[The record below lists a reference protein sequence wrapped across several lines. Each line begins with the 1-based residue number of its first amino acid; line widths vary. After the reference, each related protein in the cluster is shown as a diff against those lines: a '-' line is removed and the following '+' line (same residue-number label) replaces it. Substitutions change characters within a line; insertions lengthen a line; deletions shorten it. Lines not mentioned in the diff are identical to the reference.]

1 MQAQEAMLFE
11 GRPEVLSIYMAL
23 MAALRRAHPD
33 ISCKVGR
40 TQISVRN
47 RYVFM
52 TASPPWRRLRGWPES
67 YLLVTFGLGCRRES
81 PRIAQAV
88 EAYPGR
94 WTHHVPVQRESELDA
109 ELLGWLEEA
118 YQFALAK

>member
-1 MQAQEAMLFE
+1 MEAQEAMLFD
-11 GRPEVLSIYMAL
+11 GMPELLPIYIAL
-23 MAALRRAHPD
+23 TGEMRRRHPD
-33 ISCKVGR
+33 VVCKVGR
-40 TQISVRN
+40 TQISLRN

-52 TASPPWRRLRGWPES
+52 TVSPPWRRLRGWPER
-67 YLLVTFGLGCRRES
+67 YLLVTFGLGYRRQS

-94 WTHHVPVQRESELDA
+94 WTHHVPVQRASDIDA
-109 ELLGWLEEA
+109 ELLDWLEEA